1 MSVPFLYVNVVFLRH
16 TGLESFFAKIKEVQT
31 SLTPYKSYFT
41 KEFFQPYNPAP
52 KKAKMLT
59 DQTRALYEKLLE
71 IKANLDTGR
80 LKLRER
86 RLLAF
91 AEHELKHFFG
101 KPYENNYYTGK
112 SFLTVNLFLQFLIMK
127 REMFLATGL
136 EQILNLLGNVE
147 GEGHLCLRIKT
158 ETNSQPLIL
167 TIKLTS
173 L

>member
-59 DQTRALYEKLLE
+59 DQTRALYENLLE
-71 IKANLDTGR
+71 IKASLDTGR

-112 SFLTVNLFLQFLIMK
+112 SFLTVNLFLQLLIMK
-127 REMFLATGL
+127 REIFLATGL
-136 EQILNLLGNVE
+136 EQI
-147 GEGHLCLRIKT
+147 
-158 ETNSQPLIL
+158 
-167 TIKLTS
+167 
-173 L
+173 